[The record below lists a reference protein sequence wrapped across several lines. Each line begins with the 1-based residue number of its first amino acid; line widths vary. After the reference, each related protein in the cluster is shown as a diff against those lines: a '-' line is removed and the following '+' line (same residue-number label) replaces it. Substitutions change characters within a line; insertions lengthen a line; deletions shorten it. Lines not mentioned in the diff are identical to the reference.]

1 MHTTAQSILAYTE
14 KLSEGAVICAKELLH
29 LGTRATVDQSLS
41 RLTKRGSLLRVGR
54 GLYTRP
60 VKTRFGQRPPAPETV
75 VEALAEHTGETVTTS
90 GAAAANKLGLT
101 TQTPVKLVYLT
112 SGPSR
117 KIRLG
122 KQEIQL
128 RHARAWELKAPNSP
142 AGNALRALSW
152 LGPQNSHDKLSLL
165 SSLLNKQEQFEL
177 AKLRATAPS
186 WLAKELGAFAV
197 HG

>member
-1 MHTTAQSILAYTE
+1 MHTTTQSIMAYTE
-14 KLSEGAVICAKELLH
+14 KLAEGAVICAKELLH
-29 LGTRATVDQSLS
+29 FGTRATVDQSLS
-41 RLTKRGSLLRVGR
+41 RLTKRGLLMRVGR

-75 VEALAEHTGETVTTS
+75 VEAIAEHTGETVTTS

-117 KIRLG
+117 QIRLG
-122 KQEIQL
+122 KQEIQM
-128 RHARAWELKAPNSP
+128 RHAKAWELKAPNSP
-142 AGNALRALSW
+142 AGHALRALSW
-152 LGPQNSHDKLSLL
+152 LGPQSSRNKLGLL
-165 SSLLNKQEQFEL
+165 SSLLNKQEQLEL
-177 AKLRATAPS
+177 ARLRASAPL
-186 WLAKELGAFAV
+186 WLAKELGAFAA